1 MNKLSNISLIAV
13 SLLAACTVVSHKN
26 ATDSKTTLL
35 LSQTPKKTS
44 APLVVPPSQQEIVGP
59 VDSVAQETEVL
70 PVALP
75 LSSQT
80 LKKTPLKKT
89 LVVSPSQ
96 QEVVDNYVAQGTA
109 SWYDIAAHGTKTTSG
124 QIYDL
129 YGMTAAHA
137 SLPLLTQVKV
147 KNIRTGNSVVVT
159 INDRLDDEQLLI
171 KLSYWAAR
179 RLGLDKNPSQVVEV
193 RGK

>member
-1 MNKLSNISLIAV
+1 MNKHGNFSLIAV
-13 SLLAACTVVSHKN
+13 NLLAACTVVSHEN
-26 ATDSKTTLL
+26 ATDTRL
-35 LSQTPKKTS
+35 QTS
-44 APLVVPPSQQEIVGP
+44 APLVVPPPPQTEIVEP
-59 VDSVAQETEVL
+59 VEETETL

-75 LSSQT
+75 ISSQI

-96 QEVVDNYVAQGTA
+96 LEVVTNYVSQGTA
-109 SWYDIAAHGTKTTSG
+109 SWYDIAAHGTKTASG

-137 SLPLLTQVKV
+137 SLPLMTQVKV

-171 KLSYWAAR
+171 KLSYWAAHL
-179 RLGLDKNPSQVVEV
+179 LGLDKNPSQVVEV
-193 RGK
+193 RG